1 MPALAVLSSP
11 LPVHLLGLPV
21 GIVVRLELGVLLL
34 NLLPDQVIYSPVH
47 MQALDWQLEA
57 ARTQGA
63 VVGRWTRSCNIL
75 AL

>member
-34 NLLPDQVIYSPVH
+34 NLLPDQVIHSPAHV
-47 MQALDWQLEA
+47 QALDWQLEA
-57 ARTQGA
+57 ARTQG
-63 VVGRWTRSCNIL
+63 VVLGGWTRSCDTL
-75 AL
+75 AR